1 MWSQNVVI
9 TDPEAEKTAESDK
22 HDIEQNYSVGVV
34 RQCDLVL
41 VVCCELSEQDKT
53 RSDSCQVLDCL
64 HENDVCSTVELILAL
79 RSLLFKSLSSLK
91 GHFKLR

>member
-1 MWSQNVVI
+1 
-9 TDPEAEKTAESDK
+9 
-22 HDIEQNYSVGVV
+22 
-34 RQCDLVL
+34 
-41 VVCCELSEQDKT
+41 
-53 RSDSCQVLDCL
+53 VLDCL